1 MYITEGLTSFCIIG
15 SRFVHLKCIDSNAFL
30 FMAEEYSIVYMY
42 PNLLINLSAD
52 GHLDVPGVIS

>member
-30 FMAEEYSIVYMY
+30 FMAE
-42 PNLLINLSAD
+42 
-52 GHLDVPGVIS
+52 

>member
-42 PNLLINLSAD
+42 HTTLLI
-52 GHLDVPGVIS
+52 HLLTDIYIASMI